1 MKINRPMKDAL
12 GEARLNC
19 PLIPSLKSIA
29 DSGFELRDE
38 CYLLRALLGSTNV
51 TRGNFPDRTGYE
63 CFVNSLH
70 VEDYDSELPLAQA
83 VLLVRDVFAIW
94 NTMQRMPQL
103 TAVVS
108 ADEFSVVTKFHVRRP
123 GEQWLSDNIDG
134 YDDPVMSID
143 SNEDVI
149 SQIAAIR

>member
-19 PLIPSLKSIA
+19 PLSPSLKSIA

-51 TRGNFPDRTGYE
+51 TRSNFPDCTGYE
-63 CFVNSLH
+63 CFINSLH
-70 VEDYDSELPLAQA
+70 IEDYDPELPLAQA

-143 SNEDVI
+143 SNEDII